1 MASSRASEV
10 AEILWELKRA
20 GKVATY
26 TDIASRA
33 GFSAGANG
41 RTILTCLK
49 TVRKDWPHLQ
59 WWRAITDDGSLG
71 ADPEHGKYLSENG
84 YEIEVQEGRVT
95 IKSFETHRMRWDAL
109 HAEAVE

>member
-59 WWRAITDDGSLG
+59 WWRALTDDGSIG
-71 ADPEHGKYLSENG
+71 GDPEHGKFLSENG
-84 YEIEVQEGRVT
+84 YEIEMTEGRVA
-95 IKSFETHRMRWDAL
+95 IKAFDSHRMRWDANS
-109 HAEAVE
+109 AEALE